1 MRLRAPAGV
10 ASWRVMKISAN
21 LTEWKK
27 PLKGR
32 ERRKKETPLLGTQI
46 FGFQG

>member
-1 MRLRAPAGV
+1 MRLRALAGV

-21 LTEWKK
+21 LTECKK

-32 ERRKKETPLLGTQI
+32 EGREKETLLLGTQI
-46 FGFQG
+46 FRLQG

>member
-1 MRLRAPAGV
+1 MRLGALAGV

-32 ERRKKETPLLGTQI
+32 KGRKQETPLLGTQI
-46 FGFQG
+46 FRFQG